1 MNANACSQLA
11 GASSPSARRS
21 SGVRSRSGS
30 SCRSANATPLGQ
42 RKPCEKTSS
51 ASPRT
56 RTTSSP
62 RTVTARPQVASQNG
76 QVRNAVRSSMAP
88 DPTGLGAV
96 ALLVLLA
103 RAAPARVVA
112 TELLVLVDAPLL
124 DHGAA
129 GRRLLARLPV
139 RGRLVL
145 GGAARVL
152 HRRRAAAAAPLVG
165 QRAVAVRA
173 RHLDLDVVDHPREVR
188 PDAVHQVLEER
199 EALVLVSDERVDLGE
214 PAQVDP
220 LAQVVHVVEVLA
232 PALVDDLQQQEALQR
247 PHQLLAEI
255 GLALLVELERVLDQ
269 QLHQPLAVEALAVE
283 LLDAEV
289 DVEDLVELHPQ
300 AVEVPFPDVVAR
312 RVLLDEPLDHLDDLL
327 ARRLADVL
335 ALEDAVAVLVD
346 DLALLV
352 HHVVV
357 LEHALAD
364 EEVLL
369 LDLALGVLDLLREHL
384 RLDRLL
390 LALLADRAEAVED
403 AVDPVAREQAHE
415 VVLGGQEEA
424 RLAGVALAAGAAAQ
438 LVVDPARLVALG
450 ADDEQAAGLEHLL
463 AVVLDPRLDRRQHVL
478 VALLVVRV
486 SRTQAELGEL
496 ELREVLGVAAEL
508 DVDAAAGH
516 VGRDRDRAGAPGLG
530 DRLALTLGVLRL
542 GVEHRVRDALA
553 LELPAEVLGDLDG
566 DRADEHRLALRVAL
580 LDLAHDRCPLAVLR
594 LEDLVVAIGADH
606 RLVGRDLHD
615 RQLVDLH
622 ELVRLG
628 QRRAGHAGE
637 LRVHAE
643 VVLERDRGER
653 LVLLLDAD
661 ALLRLDRLVQPL
673 RPAPAVEDAAGEL
686 VDDLDLAVNDR
697 VVDVALVQRLG
708 LERLVEVVD
717 ERAVLGLVEV
727 VDAEES
733 LGLLDALLGDRDGLV
748 LLVELEVEVRDEL
761 LLRARVHA
769 LGALARLHDPC
780 ELGEAD
786 VQLGCLL
793 GGAGDDQR
801 RARLVDQDVVDLVD
815 DRVLVHVRLAVRADP
830 ATVLDLLLQRR
841 GHVVAQVV
849 EAELGVRAVGDV
861 GLIGGDLVGRRLHV
875 LQHADGE
882 AEAGV
887 DRRHPLGVAAGEVVV
902 DGDDVDALAGQ
913 RVERDGERRRERLA
927 LAGLHLGDRAAVQH
941 HAADHLD
948 VEVAHPHRA
957 AGGLAHDRER
967 LGEQVVQRFAVA
979 RALAEGVGLGAHL
992 AVVEQLEL
1000 GLPGVDAVDALRV
1013 LLELLA
1019 FAQPE
1024 SAIEERHGSEDRGPR
1039 SPLGPRVAHR
1049 TGCRYQAAAA
1059 SPGPS
1064 STPVD
1069 PELTSPTPGVAAR
1082 CSRRRRRLSRCRLTW
1097 RASSSEI
1104 RLIECL
1110 RSREDSRAR
1119 SVVPFRRSVASATW
1133 LSGLA
1138 GLRSSDSSTSRTA
1151 SSLTCLAIFSKRR
1164 VTHSRSSSVTGR
1176 LRPLTS
1182 ICMGR
1187 GLLSSNRVT
1196 GPIRC

>member
-300 AVEVPFPDVVAR
+300 AVEVPFLDVVAR

-390 LALLADRAEAVED
+390 LAALADGAETIED

-415 VVLGGQEEA
+415 VVLRRQEEA

-450 ADDEQAAGLEHLL
+450 ADDEQAARLEDLL
-463 AVVLDPRLDRRQHVL
+463 TALLDARLDAGQHVL
-478 VALLVVRV
+478 EALVVVRV
-486 SRTQAELGEL
+486 ARAEPELGEL
-496 ELREVLGVAAEL
+496 ELGEVLGVAAEL
-508 DVDAAAGH
+508 DVDAAPGH
-516 VGRDRDRAGAPGLG
+516 VGRDRDRAGTAGLRH
-530 DRLALTLGVLRL
+530 DLALALGELRL
-542 GVEHRVRDALA
+542 GVEDDVRDALPG
-553 LELPAEVLGDLDG
+553 ELLAQVLGDLDR
-566 DRADEHRLALRVAL
+566 DRADEDRLARLVAL
-580 LDLAHDRCPLAVLR
+580 GDLAHDRRPLAALG
-594 LEDLVVAIGADH
+594 LEDLVVAVLADH
-606 RLVGRDLHD
+606 RHVGRDLHD

-628 QRRAGHAGE
+628 DGRAGHARE
-637 LRVHAE
+637 LLVHAE
-643 VVLERDRGER
+643 VVLQRDRRER
-653 LVLLLDAD
+653 LVLLLDAH
-661 ALLRLDRLVQPL
+661 ALLRLDRLVQAL
-673 RPAPAVEDAAGEL
+673 RPAPAVEDPTREL
-686 VDDLDLAVNDR
+686 VDDLDLAVDDR

-708 LERLVEVVD
+708 LQRLVQVVD

-727 VDAEES
+727 VDAEEA
-733 LGLLDALLGDRDGLV
+733 LGPLHALLGDRDRLV
-748 LLVELEVEVRDEL
+748 LLVELVVEVGDEL
-761 LLRARVHA
+761 LLRPRVHA
-769 LGALARLHDPC
+769 LRALARLHRLG
-780 ELGEAD
+780 ELGEAH
-786 VQLGCLL
+786 VEL
-793 GGAGDDQR
+793 GGLLRRAGDDQR
-801 RARLVDQDVVDLVD
+801 RPRLVDEDVVDLVD
-815 DRVLVHVRLAVRADP
+815 DREVVHADRLAVLADP
-830 ATVLDLLLQRR
+830 APVLDLLLQRG

-849 EAELGVRAVGDV
+849 EAELGVGAVRDV
-861 GLIGGDLVGRRLHV
+861 RGVGGALLLVGLHV
-875 LQHADGE
+875 LQDPDGQ
-882 AEAGV
+882 A
-887 DRRHPLGVAAGEVVV
+887 
-902 DGDDVDALAGQ
+902 Q
-913 RVERDGERRRERLA
+913 
-927 LAGLHLGDRAAVQH
+927 
-941 HAADHLD
+941 
-948 VEVAHPHRA
+948 
-957 AGGLAHDRER
+957 
-967 LGEQVVQRFAVA
+967 
-979 RALAEGVGLGAHL
+979 
-992 AVVEQLEL
+992 AVV
-1000 GLPGVDAVDALRV
+1000 
-1013 LLELLA
+1013 
-1019 FAQPE
+1019 
-1024 SAIEERHGSEDRGPR
+1024 
-1039 SPLGPRVAHR
+1039 
-1049 TGCRYQAAAA
+1049 
-1059 SPGPS
+1059 
-1064 STPVD
+1064 
-1069 PELTSPTPGVAAR
+1069 
-1082 CSRRRRRLSRCRLTW
+1082 
-1097 RASSSEI
+1097 
-1104 RLIECL
+1104 
-1110 RSREDSRAR
+1110 
-1119 SVVPFRRSVASATW
+1119 
-1133 LSGLA
+1133 
-1138 GLRSSDSSTSRTA
+1138 
-1151 SSLTCLAIFSKRR
+1151 
-1164 VTHSRSSSVTGR
+1164 
-1176 LRPLTS
+1176 
-1182 ICMGR
+1182 
-1187 GLLSSNRVT
+1187 
-1196 GPIRC
+1196 